1 MDARTNSETDRNI
14 FQLSDWDRF
23 AADEYEQLVAEE
35 GNTELMEDMCYDGE
49 DNAQEENVS
58 NGNQEKVN

>member
-1 MDARTNSETDRNI
+1 MFEKIVKSF

-35 GNTELMEDMCYDGE
+35 GNNELMEDQDM
-49 DNAQEENVS
+49 
-58 NGNQEKVN
+58 

>member
-1 MDARTNSETDRNI
+1 M

-35 GNTELMEDMCYDGE
+35 GNNELMEDQDM
-49 DNAQEENVS
+49 
-58 NGNQEKVN
+58 